1 MLRPILLLM
10 AFCLAFLSSACSRP
24 ASVLTADA
32 NGYLCTK
39 CGNKFYTSSSSS
51 VEKCP
56 KCQSQN
62 IEEVVAYVCPVDTEV
77 IIVSRNMKGALCSK
91 CGKFTNEK
99 KLPSKADLKKWG
111 ADEVKGVKM

>member
-10 AFCLAFLSSACSRP
+10 AFCLAFISSACSRP

-32 NGYLCTK
+32 NGYFCTK
-39 CGNKFYTSSSSS
+39 CENKFYTSSSSA

-56 KCQSQN
+56 KCQAPN

-77 IIVSRNMKGALCSK
+77 IIVSRNMKGAICSK
-91 CGKFTNEK
+91 CGKFTNEM
-99 KLPSKADLKKWG
+99 KLPSKEDLKNWG
-111 ADEVKGVKM
+111 AYVVTGVKM